1 MDSKRPR
8 NRLAVEVVSASAVV
22 LSLVF
27 VGLEVSET
35 ARQTQ
40 LNTEALQVTAYQDL
54 LAQIAQFNE
63 VLLDPELAA
72 LYAVMLDPNT
82 SWSDLDVVEA
92 TQARRIMF
100 LIVRHADMAYYQFE
114 KGLLPEERLVSAMR
128 PLITDID
135 KPVFLEFW
143 ESAKE
148 NFVRAFQQ
156 YVDSQVTPG

>member
-8 NRLAVEVVSASAVV
+8 YRWAVEVVSASAVV

-27 VGLEVSET
+27 VGLEVRET

-128 PLITDID
+128 PLIADID
-135 KPVFLEFW
+135 RPVFREFW

-148 NFVRAFQQ
+148 NFVLSFQQ
-156 YVDSQVTPG
+156 YVDSQMTPG

>member
-8 NRLAVEVVSASAVV
+8 YRWAVEVVSASAVV

-27 VGLEVSET
+27 VGVEVRAT

-40 LNTEALQVTAYQDL
+40 LNTEALQVAAYQDL
-54 LAQIAQFNE
+54 MAQIAQFNE
-63 VLLDPELAA
+63 VLLDPELAS

-82 SWSDLDVVEA
+82 SWSDLNVVEM

-128 PLITDID
+128 PLIADID
-135 KPVFLEFW
+135 KPVFRAFW
-143 ESAKE
+143 EDVKE
-148 NFVRAFQQ
+148 NFVPAFQQ
-156 YVDSQVTPG
+156 YVDSQVTRG